1 MLLWGGFYGYNSGTA
16 YFDDVQLVRN
26 SLEAYLSASDFVVES
41 TGTSDDES
49 AESTDTSPK
58 FLEARDAFGN
68 SLTETT
74 FTDGEFGTIYRAF
87 KFNTDDDC
95 MVGDDSGNNLIEETD
110 ARGYKTTYTVDSD
123 TSRNDE
129 VIDRLGNKTAYEYD
143 SSGRTTKVTSAK
155 PQYDENGNK
164 KTDENGNIIYD
175 NIAHVSYAYDT
186 FDNMTEIVRGDG
198 MKYALAYNEFHNLE
212 SIGIEGKA
220 EKLIKYAYK
229 NGNGRLKQMTYA
241 NGHTMKAVYNSIGQ
255 MVAEKWF
262 ETEAA
267 AASSTATPIAHYKY
281 VYDGDGNIV
290 RSIDITAKKEYNY
303 EYVEGRIVRAT
314 ESDIELSGE
323 IVTSKVIVN
332 TVKYYY
338 DTKLLTE
345 QISSNS
351 RIRKKENQKRNNFHQ
366 TAKAVW
372 FFVPSKAARRLHQFP
387 PYSQKELFGL

>member
-1 MLLWGGFYGYNSGTA
+1 M
-16 YFDDVQLVRN
+16 
-26 SLEAYLSASDFVVES
+26 ES

-58 FLEARDAFGN
+58 FLEARNAFGN

-143 SSGRTTKVTSAK
+143 NSGRTTKVTSAK

-241 NGHTMKAVYNSIGQ
+241 
-255 MVAEKWF
+255 
-262 ETEAA
+262 
-267 AASSTATPIAHYKY
+267 
-281 VYDGDGNIV
+281 
-290 RSIDITAKKEYNY
+290 KEHRGGFL
-303 EYVEGRIVRAT
+303 V
-314 ESDIELSGE
+314 L
-323 IVTSKVIVN
+323 
-332 TVKYYY
+332 
-338 DTKLLTE
+338 
-345 QISSNS
+345 
-351 RIRKKENQKRNNFHQ
+351 KRNIFHQ
-366 TAKAVW
+366 SVSAVW
-372 FFVPSKAARRLHQFP
+372 FFVSKEKIR
-387 PYSQKELFGL
+387 